1 MSLGSNER
9 ARLEYLKWDPK
20 FDILTGTE
28 KPYQLLMNKPK
39 EFPRKNFDAEIGPE
53 ETIADI
59 RLTKQAYNLDNH
71 GFAVRDHPIS
81 IDCWNINAV
90 KNNYLPSIEALLLKE
105 FGPSVH
111 VQIFDWRVRTNSL
124 SVFIFPDVL

>member
-1 MSLGSNER
+1 MSLESNEQ

-39 EFPRKNFDAEIGPE
+39 EFPRKNFDAQIGPE

-59 RLTKQAYNLDNH
+59 RPTKQAYNLDDH

-81 IDCWNINAV
+81 IDCWNITSV
-90 KNNYLPSIEALLLKE
+90 KNNYLPSIEALLQKE
-105 FGPSVH
+105 FGPY
-111 VQIFDWRVRTNSL
+111 VQVKIFDWRVFATS
-124 SVFIFPDVL
+124 